1 VRQDD
6 GGEDEGVEVDLPQ
19 EVRPF
24 DLLDRLVS
32 SDGVNLENDSVY
44 FLNSFT
50 N

>member
-1 VRQDD
+1 MRQDN

-32 SDGVNLENDSVY
+32 PDGVNLENDSLQ
-44 FLNSFT
+44 FF
-50 N
+50 

>member
-1 VRQDD
+1 MRQDD

-32 SDGVNLENDSVY
+32 SDGVNLEKDSLQ
-44 FLNSFT
+44 FF
-50 N
+50 